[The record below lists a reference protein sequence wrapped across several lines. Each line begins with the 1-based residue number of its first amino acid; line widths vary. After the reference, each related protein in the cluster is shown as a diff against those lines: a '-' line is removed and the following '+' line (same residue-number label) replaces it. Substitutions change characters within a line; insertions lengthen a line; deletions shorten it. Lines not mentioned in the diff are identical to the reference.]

1 MQRRRHAAAAIIVVL
16 VGAVGCRTTTPPQ
29 VTLPPPDQR
38 APDSTRAPTG
48 LVPAAAIS
56 GFVADA
62 GSGEPLEGALVVL
75 SAIDRDDQRI
85 ALTDDRGYYELIQLP
100 AGTYAVRASSTGYV
114 GRALRQRRLLQGGRP
129 IELMDGERLQ
139 EVNFRLRLGG
149 TISGRILDADERP
162 VALAQA
168 QALRPQF
175 QDGERV
181 LVALGTALSNS
192 RGEFRIL
199 SLPPGD
205 YYVSAF
211 DPAAQGAVDESGEL
225 QYAPTFYPG
234 VISPA
239 DARRVRLEAAGEVS
253 GVELSLQFIAPVTVS
268 GRMVSEDGR
277 PLLSAAVVI
286 SAYAGVRLAVGPA
299 IRVRV
304 TPDGGFEFTNVP
316 PGHYI
321 IRARGDTERGGP
333 SLFASFQ
340 VLVEDQDVSN
350 IRMALGPGAQL
361 SGQLE
366 FDSPSTM
373 SPADLTRILV
383 SAPMVDGTMFGGEP
397 RGEVQ
402 LDGSFHLDSVQAGER
417 FVRVDSLPETWSLK
431 AVYYRGRDVTDILL
445 ELDKGDH
452 VRDLRL
458 VLTDRLTGLTGTVR
472 NQQGEIVTDRTVVA
486 LPVDSTLWRPRG
498 RHVRLAY
505 LDLNGRYQI
514 QGLPAGA
521 YLVAAVEEI
530 DESELYDREALERV
544 AALGVS
550 VTLREGDI
558 TALDLKVGNPG
569 SQLAP

>member
-1 MQRRRHAAAAIIVVL
+1 M
-16 VGAVGCRTTTPPQ
+16 
-29 VTLPPPDQR
+29 
-38 APDSTRAPTG
+38 
-48 LVPAAAIS
+48 
-56 GFVADA
+56 
-62 GSGEPLEGALVVL
+62 
-75 SAIDRDDQRI
+75 
-85 ALTDDRGYYELIQLP
+85 
-100 AGTYAVRASSTGYV
+100 
-114 GRALRQRRLLQGGRP
+114 
-129 IELMDGERLQ
+129 
-139 EVNFRLRLGG
+139 RLGG
-149 TISGRILDADERP
+149 TILGWILDADDRP
-162 VALAQA
+162 VALAQV

-211 DPAAQGAVDESGEL
+211 DPAAQGAADQSGEL

-253 GVELSLQFIAPVTVS
+253 SVEPSVQFIAPVRVS
-268 GRMVSEDGR
+268 GRIVSENGR

-286 SAYAGVRLAVGPA
+286 SAYAGARLAVWPV
-299 IRVRV
+299 IQVRV

-321 IRARGDTERGGP
+321 IRARGDTERGAP
-333 SLFASFQ
+333 SPFASFQ
-340 VLVEDQDVSN
+340 VVVEDQDVSN

-361 SGQLE
+361 SARLE

-383 SAPMVDGTMFGGEP
+383 SAPMMGGTMFGGEP
-397 RGEVQ
+397 RGKVQ
-402 LDGSFHLDSVQAGER
+402 LDGSFHLDSVQAGKR
-417 FVRVDSLPETWSLK
+417 FVRVDSLPEAWSLK
-431 AVYYRGRDVTDILL
+431 TVYYRGRDVTDIPL
-445 ELDKGDH
+445 ELDKGDQ

-486 LPVDSTLWRPRG
+486 LPVDSTLWRPRS

-514 QGLPAGA
+514 QGLPAWA
-521 YLVAAVEEI
+521 HLVAAVEGI
-530 DESELYDREALERV
+530 DESELYEREALERV